1 MAEKKTEKEPEAV
14 PLTDKEKK
22 DVISVYAAVFAVLL
36 IAASFVWNFLA
47 ALPWK

>member
-1 MAEKKTEKEPEAV
+1 MASEKPEEEQEEA
-14 PLTDKEKK
+14 PLTDKQKK
-22 DVISVYAAVFAVLL
+22 DVISVYAAVIAVLL

>member
-1 MAEKKTEKEPEAV
+1 MEPKNPEEEPDA
-14 PLTDKEKK
+14 PLTDKQKK
-22 DVISVYAAVFAVLL
+22 DVISVYAAVIAVLL